1 MKRIFE
7 LKNSE
12 MAKIDKR
19 QLVEIIRHSE
29 GRTICAETV
38 ISCPPLSGGVSN
50 PELAAAFGAD
60 LITLNDFSFAAPFVF
75 GYDDDGVNSENL
87 MEYVAYIQ
95 HKISINNCDADY
107 IRKLRRIIGRF
118 IGCNMEPVPDN
129 VSYDEGK
136 KLNRANLET
145 ARRWGVNYI
154 VITANPNTGV
164 RNEDI
169 LRGIELARRVLDDG
183 AMIFAGK
190 MHGAG
195 GGNAY
200 DAKIMRD
207 YVNAGAD
214 CVLYPAPGTVP
225 GVTLELACAMSEA
238 IHTAGGLVMTA
249 FGTSQESSNPSLIEQ
264 ISIMNK
270 MAGADIHHI
279 GDAGLCGI
287 APPENIRQM
296 SIAVRGVRH
305 TLRRMA
311 TSGLR

>member
-12 MAKIDKR
+12 MAQIDKR
-19 QLVEIIRHSE
+19 QLAELIRHSE
-29 GRTICAETV
+29 GRTLCAETV
-38 ISCPPLSGGVSN
+38 ISCPPLAGGVSN

-60 LITLNDFSFAAPFVF
+60 LITLNDFSLQTPFIF
-75 GYDDDGVNSENL
+75 GYDDDAVDSDDL
-87 MEYVAYIQ
+87 AEYLAFIQ
-95 HKISINNCDADY
+95 RKSIANQCDDDYLQKYRKIV
-107 IRKLRRIIGRF
+107 GRL
-118 IGCNMEPVPDN
+118 IGCNLEPVPEN
-129 VSYDEGK
+129 IPYDCGK
-136 KLNRANLET
+136 KLNRVNLET
-145 ARRWGVNYI
+145 AKRWGINYI

-164 RNEDI
+164 RNADI
-169 LRGIELARRVLDDG
+169 LRGIEQAKQILDDSV
-183 AMIFAGK
+183 MIFAGK

-200 DAKIMRD
+200 DPITMQD
-207 YVNAGAD
+207 YVKAGAD
-214 CVLYPAPGTVP
+214 CVLFPAPGTVP
-225 GVTLELACAMSEA
+225 GVTLDMACRMTEA
-238 IHTAGGLVMTA
+238 IHSAGGLVMTA
-249 FGTSQESSNPSLIEQ
+249 FGTSQEGANPSLIEQ

-296 SIAVRGVRH
+296 SIAIRGIRH

-311 TSGLR
+311 TSGQR

>member
-12 MAKIDKR
+12 MPQIDKR

-29 GRTICAETV
+29 GRTLCAETV
-38 ISCPPLSGGVSN
+38 VSCPPLAGGVSN

-60 LITLNDFSFAAPFVF
+60 LITLNDFSLSAPFIF
-75 GYDDDGVNSENL
+75 GYDDEAADISNLSEYL
-87 MEYVAYIQ
+87 AFIQ
-95 HKISINNCDADY
+95 SAITANRSDTDY
-107 IRKLRRIIGRF
+107 LRKFRRMVGRF
-118 IGCNMEPVPDN
+118 VGCNLEPVPDN
-129 VSYDEGK
+129 IPYDEGK
-136 KLNRANLET
+136 KLNRSNLNT
-145 ARRWGVNYI
+145 AQRWGMNYI

-164 RNEDI
+164 RNQDI
-169 LRGIELARRVLDDG
+169 LSGIELARSVLGDKT
-183 AMIFAGK
+183 MIFAGK

-200 DAKIMRD
+200 DAITMQD
-207 YVNAGAD
+207 YVKAGAD
-214 CVLYPAPGTVP
+214 CVLFPAPGTVP
-225 GVTLELACAMSEA
+225 GVTFELACKLSEA
-238 IHTAGGLVMTA
+238 VHAAGGLVMTA
-249 FGTSQESSNPSLIEQ
+249 FGTSQEGSNPSLIEQ

-287 APPENIRQM
+287 APPENIKQM
-296 SIAVRGVRH
+296 SIAIRGVRH

-311 TSGLR
+311 TSGQR